1 MINRTYTI
9 IIFLLLTF
17 VGKAQQIPVIIKGA
31 TVHIGNGK
39 TINNAYVAFD
49 SGKIVFVDSV
59 MRNSYKNARII
70 DATVKHVYPGLFLLN
85 TYLGLNE
92 IDAVRSTRDYN
103 ETGEINPNVRSLI
116 AYNTDSRVVPTAKFN
131 GITYMQVVPQGGLV
145 SGTSCVVKT
154 EAMNWEDAVV
164 NEDGIHMNWP
174 EMNHYSKDP
183 KEQQK
188 HLTEQQAKLVNLLA
202 EAKQYQFKT
211 VNDEINL
218 RLQAMQGLFT
228 QNKVLYVHANSAKG
242 ILEAIQFIKQH
253 QPIKATLVTGS
264 DAHLVADEIKQSN
277 IPVIVNLIHSLPN
290 RNHHDVD
297 QPFKTVAQL
306 VNKGI
311 IVSIG
316 FSGSWESR
324 NVMYTAGTCAAHGI
338 NPEQA
343 LQLITENA
351 AKITGNQNQ
360 VGTIEVGKNA
370 TLLISDGDIL
380 DMKESTLTHA
390 FINGE
395 ECNLENTQTELYKK
409 YSKRYGIEAK

>member
-1 MINRTYTI
+1 M
-9 IIFLLLTF
+9 LTF

-70 DATVKHVYPGLFLLN
+70 DATGKHVYPGLFLLN

-211 VNDEINL
+211 VNDETNL

-360 VGTIEVGKNA
+360 AGTIEVGKNA

>member
-70 DATVKHVYPGLFLLN
+70 DATGKHVYPGLFLLN

>member
-1 MINRTYTI
+1 MINRTYILIT
-9 IIFLLLTF
+9 FLLATF
-17 VGKAQQIPVIIKGA
+17 TTKAQQVPVIIKGG

-49 SGKIVFVDSV
+49 SGKIMFVDSV

-70 DATVKHVYPGLFLLN
+70 DATGKHVYPGLFLLN

-103 ETGEINPNVRSLI
+103 ETGEINPNVRALI

-164 NEDGIHMNWP
+164 NEDGIHINWP
-174 EMNHYSKDP
+174 EMNHYSRDP

-188 HLTEQQAKLVNLLA
+188 HLTEQQEKLITLFA

-211 VNDEINL
+211 ANDETNL
-218 RLQAMQGLFT
+218 RHQAMQGLFT

-277 IPVIVNLIHSLPN
+277 IPIIVNLVHSLPN

-311 IVSIG
+311 LVSIG

-324 NVMYTAGTCAAHGI
+324 NVMYTAGTCAAYGI
-338 NPEQA
+338 KPEQA

-351 AKITGNQNQ
+351 ARITGNQNQ
-360 VGTIEVGKNA
+360 TGTIEVGKNA
-370 TLLISDGDIL
+370 TLLICIGDIL
-380 DMKESTLTHA
+380 NMKESTLTQA

-395 ECNLENTQTELYKK
+395 ECDLENTQTELYKK
-409 YSKRYGIEAK
+409 YSKRYGIEAR

>member
-9 IIFLLLTF
+9 VIFLLLTLA
-17 VGKAQQIPVIIKGA
+17 GKAQHIPVIIKGA
-31 TVHIGNGK
+31 TIHIGNGK

-49 SGKIVFVDSV
+49 SGKIMFVDSV

-70 DATVKHVYPGLFLLN
+70 DATGKHVYPGLFLLN

-164 NEDGIHMNWP
+164 NEDGIHINWP
-174 EMNHYSKDP
+174 ETNHYSKDP

-211 VNDEINL
+211 VNDETNL

-242 ILEAIQFIKQH
+242 ILEAVQFIKQH

-277 IPVIVNLIHSLPN
+277 IPVIVNLVHSLPN

-311 IVSIG
+311 LVSIG

-370 TLLISDGDIL
+370 TILISDGDIL

>member
-70 DATVKHVYPGLFLLN
+70 DATGKHVYPGLFLLN

-324 NVMYTAGTCAAHGI
+324 NVMYTAGTCAAYGI
-338 NPEQA
+338 NPDQA

>member
-70 DATVKHVYPGLFLLN
+70 DATGKHVYPGLFLLN

-228 QNKVLYVHANSAKG
+228 QNKVLYVHANSAKS

-324 NVMYTAGTCAAHGI
+324 NVMYTAGTCAAYGI
-338 NPEQA
+338 NPDQA

>member
-9 IIFLLLTF
+9 TIFLLLTL
-17 VGKAQQIPVIIKGA
+17 VASAQQIPVIIKGA

-70 DATVKHVYPGLFLLN
+70 DATGKHVYPGLFLLN

-116 AYNTDSRVVPTAKFN
+116 AYNTDSRLVPTAKFN

-164 NEDGIHMNWP
+164 NEDGIHINWP
-174 EMNHYSKDP
+174 EMNHYSRDP

-188 HLTEQQAKLVNLLA
+188 HLTEQQAKLVNLFA

-211 VNDEINL
+211 VNDETNL

-297 QPFKTVAQL
+297 QPFKTVTQL

-311 IVSIG
+311 LVSIG

-324 NVMYTAGTCAAHGI
+324 NVMYTAGTCAAYGI

-351 AKITGNQNQ
+351 SKITGTQNQ
-360 VGTIEVGKNA
+360 AGTIEVGKNA

>member
-70 DATVKHVYPGLFLLN
+70 DATGKHVYPGLFLLN

-360 VGTIEVGKNA
+360 AGTIEVGKNA

>member
-9 IIFLLLTF
+9 IIFLLLTL

-39 TINNAYVAFD
+39 TINNTYVAFD

-70 DATVKHVYPGLFLLN
+70 DATGKHVYPGLFLLN

-164 NEDGIHMNWP
+164 NEDGIHINWP

-211 VNDEINL
+211 VNDETNL

-311 IVSIG
+311 LVSIG

-324 NVMYTAGTCAAHGI
+324 NVMYTAGTCAAYGI
-338 NPEQA
+338 NSDQS

-351 AKITGNQNQ
+351 AKITGNQNH

-370 TLLISDGDIL
+370 TILISDGDIL

>member
-9 IIFLLLTF
+9 IIFLLLTLA
-17 VGKAQQIPVIIKGA
+17 GKAQQIPVIIEGA
-31 TVHIGNGK
+31 TIHIGNGK

-49 SGKIVFVDSV
+49 SGKIMFVDSV

-70 DATVKHVYPGLFLLN
+70 DATGKHVYPGLFLLN

-164 NEDGIHMNWP
+164 NEDGIHINWP
-174 EMNHYSKDP
+174 EMNHYSRDP

-211 VNDEINL
+211 VNDETNL

-277 IPVIVNLIHSLPN
+277 IPVIVNLVHSLPN

-311 IVSIG
+311 LVSIG

-324 NVMYTAGTCAAHGI
+324 NVMYTAGTCAAYGI
-338 NPEQA
+338 NPDQA

-370 TLLISDGDIL
+370 TILISDGDIL